1 MNYAEIKYSD
11 IANGEGVRTSL
22 FVSGCRRGC
31 PGCFNSGAWSFAA
44 GEPFTREVEDEIIAS
59 LEHPFCDGLTVL
71 GGEPM
76 EPENQ
81 RGLVSFLE
89 RVRERFP
96 RGGEGASGAAAGTP
110 GLAAKTIWCFTG
122 DMLDEL
128 MPGGHHHTEVTDRL
142 LSCVDILVDGPWV
155 QELYDISLRFRGSSN
170 QRVIDLN
177 ATRAAAAER
186 GCSLADAV
194 CLWQDEQV
202 YTTHTM

>member
-44 GEPFTREVEDEIIAS
+44 GEPFTAEVGDRIIES
-59 LEHPFCDGLTVL
+59 LEPFYVDGLTLL

-81 RGLVSFLE
+81 RGLVEFLE

-96 RGGEGASGAAAGTP
+96 RGARPDGSP
-110 GLAAKTIWCFTG
+110 AKTIWCFTG
-122 DMLDEL
+122 DTLDEL
-128 MPGGHHHTEVTDRL
+128 MPGARHRTEVTGRMLD
-142 LSCVDILVDGPWV
+142 CIDILVDGPWV
-155 QELYDISLRFRGSSN
+155 QELHDISLRFRGSSN
-170 QRVIDLN
+170 QRLIDLN
-177 ATRAAAAER
+177 ATRTAAAEL
-186 GCSLADAV
+186 GCPLSDAV
-194 CLWQDEQV
+194 RLWEDERV
-202 YTTHTM
+202 YATHSM